1 MSNEREFSHVPI
13 VDDFYKYLVELAD
26 NKKQVQCVDSEMEFC
41 QECGYEGCVYQE
53 DIETSRDLEECCF
66 DTFCMYDFDKVE
78 D

>member
-1 MSNEREFSHVPI
+1 MSNEYEFSYIPI

-26 NKKQVQCVDSEMEFC
+26 NKKQFQCVDPEIKFC
-41 QECGYEGCVYQE
+41 QECGYEGYVYQK

-66 DTFCMYDFDKVE
+66 DTFCMYDFDKVK